1 MGLFDRTATYLAKGP
16 TLLFTADPVDPLTD
30 LLKLYDPS
38 VRVRGD
44 RLVFA
49 NGVLLY
55 GPIDITQELAVQ
67 ARLPAGMAV
76 AYHAGVA
83 IQSHRERRPDEAKW
97 RDAHL
102 LVRGLA
108 KRLDGTVHGERP
120 PMDVDLRAS
129 VYSGQVLPV
138 EQVTGVLQPYL
149 DDELKVEKDQDSY
162 FLVTDQDPPFV
173 TVYWPPRLS
182 RWKEQPPPP
191 ALGPLREREPC
202 RWELRSKFT
211 AATADRDVCLKIGE
225 AALALAKRADGVAI
239 DMYGFPFARPADL
252 LPSGL

>member
-76 AYHAGVA
+76 
-83 IQSHRERRPDEAKW
+83 
-97 RDAHL
+97 
-102 LVRGLA
+102 
-108 KRLDGTVHGERP
+108 
-120 PMDVDLRAS
+120 
-129 VYSGQVLPV
+129 
-138 EQVTGVLQPYL
+138 
-149 DDELKVEKDQDSY
+149 
-162 FLVTDQDPPFV
+162 
-173 TVYWPPRLS
+173 
-182 RWKEQPPPP
+182 PPPP
-191 ALGPLREREPC
+191 GRAHSSRRE
-202 RWELRSKFT
+202 
-211 AATADRDVCLKIGE
+211 G
-225 AALALAKRADGVAI
+225 RAHRGQMGGA
-239 DMYGFPFARPADL
+239 PP
-252 LPSGL
+252 P

>member
-16 TLLFTADPVDPLTD
+16 TLLFPADPVDPLTD

-83 IQSHRERRPDEAKW
+83 IQSHPERRPGEAKW
-97 RDAHL
+97 RGAPPPGCGPGP
-102 LVRGLA
+102 RPGRA
-108 KRLDGTVHGERP
+108 PPTRRP
-120 PMDVDLRAS
+120 PPGRA
-129 VYSGQVLPV
+129 
-138 EQVTGVLQPYL
+138 
-149 DDELKVEKDQDSY
+149 
-162 FLVTDQDPPFV
+162 
-173 TVYWPPRLS
+173 
-182 RWKEQPPPP
+182 PPPP
-191 ALGPLREREPC
+191 PDTAPRPPSRGRGPR
-202 RWELRSKFT
+202 
-211 AATADRDVCLKIGE
+211 
-225 AALALAKRADGVAI
+225 
-239 DMYGFPFARPADL
+239 RP
-252 LPSGL
+252 P

>member
-76 AYHAGVA
+76 A
-83 IQSHRERRPDEAKW
+83 
-97 RDAHL
+97 
-102 LVRGLA
+102 
-108 KRLDGTVHGERP
+108 
-120 PMDVDLRAS
+120 
-129 VYSGQVLPV
+129 
-138 EQVTGVLQPYL
+138 
-149 DDELKVEKDQDSY
+149 
-162 FLVTDQDPPFV
+162 
-173 TVYWPPRLS
+173 
-182 RWKEQPPPP
+182 PP
-191 ALGPLREREPC
+191 AGGAPPSPR
-202 RWELRSKFT
+202 
-211 AATADRDVCLKIGE
+211 G
-225 AALALAKRADGVAI
+225 
-239 DMYGFPFARPADL
+239 RPA
-252 LPSGL
+252 GGAEGRR